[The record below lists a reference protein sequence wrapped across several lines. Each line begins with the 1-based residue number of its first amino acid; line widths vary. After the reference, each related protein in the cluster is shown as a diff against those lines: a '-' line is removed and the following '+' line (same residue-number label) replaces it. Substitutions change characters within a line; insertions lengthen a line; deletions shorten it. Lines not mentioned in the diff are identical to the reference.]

1 MGCQIVTISD
11 ICIKKLMASILCLET
26 STEVCSVALSVNG
39 IVSEVREDKSGKN
52 HAQLLAGF
60 VEEVMKSQN
69 LPFNRLDAI
78 AVSGGPGSYTGL
90 RIGVSTA
97 KGLCFATGLPLIAIP
112 SLQAMAHNF
121 VNSTA
126 NFGLEGNDHIYFCPM
141 IDARRMEV
149 YAAIY
154 DNQMNLVRGIQADI
168 IDHLSFGQYLS
179 GHKILFF
186 GNGSDKCKST
196 IQHPNALFLDNV
208 TTSATFMAKPA
219 EDAWQSANFVDVAY
233 YEPFYLKDFVATIP
247 TKNIF
252 HSNYDSNLTKE

>member
-1 MGCQIVTISD
+1 
-11 ICIKKLMASILCLET
+11 MASILCLET

-39 IVSEVREDKSGKN
+39 IVAEVREDKSGKN

-69 LPFNRLDAI
+69 LPFNKLDAI
-78 AVSGGPGSYTGL
+78 AVSCGPGSYTGL

-97 KGLCFATGLPLIAIP
+97 KGLCYAAGLPLIAIP
-112 SLQAMAHNF
+112 SLQAMAHAIVTNKIVLGF
-121 VNSTA
+121 ENK
-126 NFGLEGNDHIYFCPM
+126 EQMYFCPM

-154 DNQMNLVRGIQADI
+154 DEYMNLVRGIQADI

-179 GHKILFF
+179 DHKILFF
-186 GNGSDKCKST
+186 GNGADKCKST

-208 TTSATFMAKPA
+208 TTSARFMAKPA
-219 EDAWQSANFVDVAY
+219 EEYFQIANFVDVAY